1 MIYLKAFL
9 RKFVTEKFFK
19 KVTAYGLLILL
30 FYVFKDFL
38 GIFFLIFI
46 FSYLFL
52 TFGEFLKEKADLLVE
67 KLFQSKKKRT
77 IWKQLFCLNTIIL
90 LEYLIFVWIIIFTL
104 SDLLPKLIWELSELP
119 KTMPFIADQLH
130 VITSEL
136 NELKKFNS
144 EIWGTI
150 SDVVVT
156 QDYDVLFDILKKLK
170 SASIILLQILWA
182 LILSFVFIIDRQKV
196 KKYLLQIKESNFWF
210 LYKEYRIIIER
221 IVTSFGLIFKAQ
233 SMIAWINALLTIA
246 WLVCIGLIHG
256 GSFPYLLTLWLI
268 VFIAGFVPV
277 LWVFLSSIPIF
288 LVAFTMIWGYQVV
301 IEVMLL
307 IGIVHT
313 IEAYYLNPKIV
324 SSFIEL
330 PVSLTFIILIV
341 SEHFFWVAWLL
352 VWVSLFYFI
361 ISLFRDVD
369 KIVTKTRKKVD
380 DESLEV

>member
-77 IWKQLFCLNTIIL
+77 IGKQLFCLNTIIL
-90 LEYLIFVWIIIFTL
+90 LEYLIFVGIIIFTL
-104 SDLLPKLIWELSELP
+104 SDLLPKLIGELSELP

-144 EIWGTI
+144 EIGGTI

-170 SASIILLQILWA
+170 SASIILLQILGA

-196 KKYLLQIKESNFWF
+196 KKYLLQIKESNFGF

-233 SMIAWINALLTIA
+233 SMIAGINALLTIA
-246 WLVCIGLIHG
+246 GLVCIGLIHG
-256 GSFPYLLTLWLI
+256 GSFPYLLTLGLI

-277 LWVFLSSIPIF
+277 LGVFLSSIPIF
-288 LVAFTMIWGYQVV
+288 LVAFTMIGGYQVV

-341 SEHFFWVAWLL
+341 SEHFFGVAGLL
-352 VWVSLFYFI
+352 VGVSLFYFI